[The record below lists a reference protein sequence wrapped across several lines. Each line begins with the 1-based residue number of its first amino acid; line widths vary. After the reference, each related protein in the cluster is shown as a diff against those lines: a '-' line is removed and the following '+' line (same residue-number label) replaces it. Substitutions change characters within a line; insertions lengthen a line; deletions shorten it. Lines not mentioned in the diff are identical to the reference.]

1 MPEGII
7 VGKWDD
13 VQGVVL
19 HAKYPETLEIADYN
33 LMRIF
38 TSHAVGEAQAG
49 FLALTL
55 EEENMNVASYFTGIS
70 QKPQYFIA
78 LLLSK
83 DEDAKSYEES
93 LLDVS
98 TELLEKVDAPNFT
111 ELLGE
116 AFSRLSKAIVLS
128 DEQRLA
134 LIYKD
139 EIHKLAHER
148 LIKGPA
154 TSSMIAAYI
163 QENSN
168 VSRVNPDLMIS
179 PLIRLGHVMQG
190 WVPGYPEQFMFLI
203 RDFFIIRAPSEK
215 NIKLALKGEPDAEIA
230 RKYLKT
236 VKEFFTAYNTMSEES
251 RELAEILLNPDYYE
265 IIKLLREKPNRLTE
279 INSCTGQEKL
289 GCEASIRKLE
299 ELNIVETYPSEAER
313 DMWVMLKSDI
323 VIHTFF
329 PEYILE
335 VLRTKLSSG
344 ELSSE
349 TAIKHLDLLQQNYS
363 P

>member
-19 HAKYPETLEIADYN
+19 HAKYPETVEIADYN

-70 QKPQYFIA
+70 QKPQYFIS

-83 DEDAKSYEES
+83 DEDAKNYEES
-93 LLDVS
+93 LLDIA
-98 TELLEKVDAPNFT
+98 TELLEKIDEPNFN
-111 ELLGE
+111 EILAE
-116 AFSRLSKAIVLS
+116 AFQRVSKAIVLT

-134 LIYKD
+134 YIFKD
-139 EIHKLAHER
+139 DVHKLAYER

-154 TSSMIAAYI
+154 TASMIVNYI
-163 QENSN
+163 QENSG
-168 VSRVNPDLMIS
+168 VGRVNPDLLIS
-179 PLIRLGHVMQG
+179 PLIRLGYAAQG
-190 WVPGYPEQFMFLI
+190 WAPGYAEQFIFLV
-203 RDFFIIRAPSEK
+203 RDFTIIRAPAEK
-215 NIKLALKGEPDAEIA
+215 IIKQAVKGEPSQEIA
-230 RKYLKT
+230 KRYLKS
-236 VKEFFTAYNTMSEES
+236 VKEFFTNYNINIDES
-251 RELAEILLNPDYYE
+251 GKLAEILINPEYYE
-265 IIKLLREKPNRLTE
+265 IIKILREKPLLSTD
-279 INSCTGQEKL
+279 IKACLGQQKL
-289 GCEASIRKLE
+289 GCEAALKSLE
-299 ELNIVETYPSEAER
+299 EANIVETFPAEGKE
-313 DMWVMLKSDI
+313 DTWVLLKSDI

-329 PEYILE
+329 PEYLLE
-335 VLRTKLSSG
+335 VLRSKLAAG

-349 TAIKHLDLLQQNYS
+349 TAIKHLELLQQNYS
-363 P
+363 S